1 MPTAYL
7 GLGSNEGDRLVHL
20 RAAVKRLQAHDSLR
34 VTAASP
40 VYETEAHTVSPDEEQ
55 PSFLNAVLE
64 MSAECSPEALL
75 HAAHQVER
83 AEGRVRKAG
92 RQEWRPRPLDIDL
105 LAVDDITCQTDD
117 LTLPH
122 PRLAER
128 RFVLQPWAD
137 LAPNFVVP
145 PPFDQSVQSLLDECA
160 DETKIRRTDH
170 ALSDEIDALASSE
183 GVGA

>member
-1 MPTAYL
+1 
-7 GLGSNEGDRLVHL
+7 
-20 RAAVKRLQAHDSLR
+20 
-34 VTAASP
+34 
-40 VYETEAHTVSPDEEQ
+40 
-55 PSFLNAVLE
+55 
-64 MSAECSPEALL
+64 
-75 HAAHQVER
+75 
-83 AEGRVRKAG
+83 
-92 RQEWRPRPLDIDL
+92 L